1 MLHLENCIDTN
12 YSAES
17 SSGQDHILKK
27 KGNRDI
33 TCDGKEISKRKGRKI
48 EYKCDGTEIS
58 WEFLELYLYGFIPT
72 IPIRNFILS
81 FINFCCPISSSDLH
95 TIFKPNYR

>member
-1 MLHLENCIDTN
+1 MLHCIYIN

-27 KGNRDI
+27 TGNKDY

-48 EYKCDGTEIS
+48 EYKCDGKEIS
-58 WEFLELYLYGFIPT
+58 WELFLIVSIWFYSHNPYLEF
-72 IPIRNFILS
+72 N
-81 FINFCCPISSSDLH
+81 
-95 TIFKPNYR
+95 IFYIAFY

>member
-27 KGNRDI
+27 TGNRDY
-33 TCDGKEISKRKGRKI
+33 TCDGKEISKRKGWKI

-58 WEFLELYLYGFIPT
+58 WELFGIVSIWFYSHNPYSEFYIEFY
-72 IPIRNFILS
+72 
-81 FINFCCPISSSDLH
+81 
-95 TIFKPNYR
+95 